1 MAETAA
7 TTARARVLGVLAG
20 RRLEPVPCF
29 SGLISVT
36 RPGLDHLGLRF
47 GEVHADP
54 ERMAAAALTTHQLFG
69 FEAATLPLDLCVEAS
84 ALGAQ
89 VDFRVEAARA
99 EFPRVVA
106 PLAASPEGLD
116 TAIRGPVAEAG
127 RVPLVLAA
135 LRSLRAQAGPDLAV
149 GAWLPGP
156 MTLAMQVVELGALM
170 GRLAKDPAAVG
181 RALDGLT
188 DLLIEV
194 GGLYRAAG
202 ADFLTIHEMGGSPG
216 FIGPPAFGKLVQPR
230 LKRLLAGLPAP
241 RVLSVCGDTNRAM
254 PLLAECGAEAL
265 SVDQT
270 NRVGASR
277 AALGP
282 SAVLFGNIDPVGVL
296 AQGDDAAVRQAVRAA
311 VEAGVDA
318 VWPGCDLWPE
328 VPADNLRAL
337 VEAARETRRN

>member
-1 MAETAA
+1 
-7 TTARARVLGVLAG
+7 VLGVLAG
-20 RRLEPVPCF
+20 HRADPVPCF

-47 GEVHADP
+47 GDVHADP
-54 ERMAAAALTTHQLFG
+54 WRMAAAALTTHQLFG

-89 VDFRVEAARA
+89 VDFRRELERS

-106 PLAASPEGLD
+106 PLAAAPEALD
-116 TAIRGPVAEAG
+116 TATRGPVAQAG
-127 RVPLVLAA
+127 RVPLVLEA
-135 LRSLRAQAGPDLAV
+135 LRALRAQAGPDLAV

-156 MTLAMQVVELGALM
+156 MTLAMQTVELGALM

-181 RALDGLT
+181 HALDGLT
-188 DLLIEV
+188 DLLIEI

-230 LKRLLAGLPAP
+230 LKRLIAGLPAP

-270 NRVGASR
+270 NRLSEAR
-277 AALGP
+277 AMLGP
-282 SAVLFGNIDPVGVL
+282 AAILFGNIDPIGVL
-296 AQGDDAAVRQAVRAA
+296 AQGDEAAVHQAVRVA
-311 VEAGVDA
+311 VGAGVDA
-318 VWPGCDLWPE
+318 VWPGCDLWPD
-328 VPADNLRAL
+328 VPAANMRAL
-337 VEAARETRRN
+337 VQAVRETRRS